1 MKKNVTCNPSQPLH
15 LPSLDTLQALM
26 HHQVRGRPRGILAA
40 WGSAIFLGLTP
51 IFGKQAILMGL
62 SPLAVVAV
70 RTSLA
75 ALLLFLVVLV
85 FSRQYLYIYPAG
97 FLGCVIAG
105 WINGIGSLFYYSALG
120 RVEASVG
127 HLLYSMYPLFLMFWL
142 FLDGQTPSR
151 LAILRIGLAIPGVYL
166 LTQANP
172 GKADWIGVAEM
183 LIAAGFYALHLPI
196 NQRVLFDMPAPTV
209 TLYTL
214 LAMSS
219 VVLPF
224 YLLTNRHFGHLGN
237 LQAWQPLLGLA
248 LVTFLAR
255 LMLFI
260 GVKHLGGMQTA
271 LLGLGE
277 IIVVVT
283 FSYLWLGEQLN
294 WLQWSGAFL
303 LIVSM
308 LLFGLDRPP
317 SGTNH
322 RTLWLG
328 WLKPPK
334 ST

>member
-1 MKKNVTCNPSQPLH
+1 MKKDVASNHSNPLH
-15 LPSLDTLQALM
+15 LLSLDAF
-26 HHQVRGRPRGILAA
+26 QVLTQQQMRRRGRGILAA
-40 WGSAIFLGLTP
+40 LGSAFFLGMTP
-51 IFGKQAILMGL
+51 IFGKQAILMGM
-62 SPLAVVAV
+62 SPLAVAAV

-75 ALLLFLVVLV
+75 ALLVFLVVLI
-85 FSRQYLYIYPAG
+85 FSRQSLYIYPAG
-97 FLGCVIAG
+97 LLGCTIAG

-120 RVEASVG
+120 RVEASIG
-127 HLLYSMYPLFLMFWL
+127 HLLYSLYPLFLMLWL

-151 LAILRIGLAIPGVYL
+151 LTILRISLAIPGVYL
-166 LTQANP
+166 LTQANQ
-172 GKADWIGVAEM
+172 GKADWIGIVEM

-209 TLYTL
+209 TFYTL

-224 YLLTNRHFGHLGN
+224 YLLTNRHVGQPDN
-237 LQAWQPLLGLA
+237 LQAWQPLLGLT

-283 FSYLWLGEQLN
+283 FSYLWIGEQLN
-294 WLQWSGAFL
+294 WLQWSGACL
-303 LIVSM
+303 LIASM

-317 SGTNH
+317 AGTSH
-322 RTLWLG
+322 RSLWLG
-328 WLKPPK
+328 WLKPPM
-334 ST
+334 SP